1 MLTSTGPSPTS
12 LLPMT
17 VTESITPPDAVL
29 KGTNANESRMTTNRH
44 LRIVM
49 RVTGGFFTLPHPLG
63 WVVAFIQG
71 SKVPALVPMDAND
84 LLAVSPKLLAQAILH
99 RRERIAEMIPNDLDE
114 RRLELSD
121 AEPKAKAAREER
133 NSINSKVANLKK
145 ERNEAQKEA
154 RALFEKANSIREQLI
169 SEGGIKNPDPK
180 WAQEKLSAKLQELE
194 NKLETSAGNHKTE
207 EKFINE
213 MKSLIKEHE
222 EWVEERTS
230 SQPLVKE
237 MKETRSKAINLINT
251 AQKAH
256 DAMVELADANAER
269 HESYVKWEEVRVR
282 ASSRTK
288 RLENALSSS
297 QDALEFWKTR
307 VESDNFQ
314 DLMTDALRVKS
325 GGQSSKAIARDLKKA
340 RQETASKEEEE

>member
-1 MLTSTGPSPTS
+1 
-12 LLPMT
+12 
-17 VTESITPPDAVL
+17 
-29 KGTNANESRMTTNRH
+29 
-44 LRIVM
+44 M
-49 RVTGGFFTLPHPLG
+49 RVTGGFFTLPHPKG